1 MLSAVKKSLQL
12 PTGYPEFLQELK
24 SRIRGAQI
32 RAGFAVNR
40 ELILLYWSV
49 GRDILVR
56 QHAEGWGT
64 KVIDRLAKDLQTEF
78 PGVEGFGPRSLKY
91 MRSFA
96 EAWTEEPIVQQLAA
110 QLPWGH
116 HMVLLDRLKDQ
127 PTGRPSP
134 PTLETLKP
142 RSSRMK
148 RTSFPAARPR
158 LRRRKGSSRCVS
170 APTRPKACL
179 ISSPATS
186 PQSN

>member
-1 MLSAVKKSLQL
+1 MLSAVKNSLQL

-24 SRIRGAQI
+24 TRIRGAQT
-32 RAGFAVNR
+32 RAAFAVNR

-78 PGVEGFGPRSLKY
+78 PGVEGFSPRSLKY

-116 HMVLLDRLKDQ
+116 HIVLLDRLKDQ
-127 PTGRPSP
+127 PTREWFVKAAVEHGWSRNVLVHHISTQLQERQGKALTNFSHTPQIRIWRN
-134 PTLETLKP
+134 
-142 RSSRMK
+142 RS
-148 RTSFPAARPR
+148 
-158 LRRRKGSSRCVS
+158 
-170 APTRPKACL
+170 
-179 ISSPATS
+179 
-186 PQSN
+186 